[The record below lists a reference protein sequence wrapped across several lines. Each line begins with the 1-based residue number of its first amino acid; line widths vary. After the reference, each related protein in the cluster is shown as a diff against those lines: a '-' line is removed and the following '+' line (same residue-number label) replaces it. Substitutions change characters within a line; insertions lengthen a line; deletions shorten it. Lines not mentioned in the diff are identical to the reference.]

1 MKSRPV
7 TIAVLTLSMVV
18 GGSQQP
24 TPPPNQLKEY
34 QADVPKTIVEL
45 QQFRES
51 RSIQIRRKGKPATT
65 SLINLNPAIN
75 AWFLLK
81 LTPKEGGSEVN
92 YHLEN
97 GNPGARR
104 ILLDPAYPSGIVIA
118 EGKDRISCDLFTSD
132 ALERAKASPLVYSPL
147 CDSRIYLR
155 NAVTGHRTNIE
166 AGTEFLRE
174 HVWGGEKIIALGHI
188 LLGEANRETGKIGNG
203 AAPHKNSADSP
214 LAAAI
219 DPKYPDRTL
228 LSPNLGIDLDRP
240 EKAGLIAGAW
250 YPANGNPGIYASI
263 LEPNLVD
270 PAILQSY
277 RASVN
282 SLDGVEAS
290 ALCYLVA
297 FDLNRFQLG
306 FTVGTNHPGV
316 GWSHQVHT
324 RNPVLPGPDGIESVS
339 PLIAAGL
346 IGPQDAPKT
355 VATFAGGYKR
365 WHGAFKYGDFAARNH
380 GSHYGFIEKGVVFS
394 KLLPGLATVYA
405 LADGSVGMKT
415 WSEADNAL
423 LENVK
428 YARQNG
434 VPVIEFDGAS
444 QSGKPGA
451 LVNRWGPGNWSGSE
465 DAHLRTMRAGLALQ
479 RNGRKHFLI
488 YAVFS
493 DATPSAMARVFQ
505 AYHCDYAMLL
515 DMNALEFTYLALYR
529 RHGSQIFIDHI
540 LKGMSYLEKKS
551 AHGEIVP
558 RFIGYADNRDFFY
571 VMRR

>member
-1 MKSRPV
+1 MKARSL
-7 TIAVLTLSMVV
+7 TIAVLTLSIVV
-18 GGSQQP
+18 AGSQQSS
-24 TPPPNQLKEY
+24 PPPNQLKEY
-34 QADVPKTIVEL
+34 QADVSKTIIEL

-51 RSIQIRRKGKPATT
+51 RSIQIERKGKPATAT
-65 SLINLNPAIN
+65 LVNLNPAIN

-81 LTPKEGGSEVN
+81 LTPKEGGPERN

-104 ILLDPAYPSGIVIA
+104 ILLDPAYPSGIVVV
-118 EGKDRISCDLFTSD
+118 EGKDRFSCDLFASD
-132 ALERAKASPLVYSPL
+132 ALERAKSSALVYSPL
-147 CDSRIYLR
+147 CDGRIYLR
-155 NAVTGHRTNIE
+155 NAVTGHRTNVE
-166 AGTEFLRE
+166 AGAEFLRE
-174 HVWGGEKIIALGHI
+174 HVWGAEKIIALGHI
-188 LLGEANRETGKIGNG
+188 LLGEANRETGTAGTG
-203 AAPHKNSADSP
+203 AAPHENSADAP

-219 DPKYPDRTL
+219 DPKYSDRTL
-228 LSPNLGIDLDRP
+228 LSANLGIALDRP
-240 EKAGLIAGAW
+240 VRAGLIAGAW
-250 YPANGNPGIYASI
+250 YPASGNPGVYASI
-263 LEPNLVD
+263 VEPNLID
-270 PAILQSY
+270 AAILQSY

-282 SLDGVEAS
+282 ALDRVEAS

-297 FDLNRFQLG
+297 FDLNHFQLG

-324 RNPVLPGPDGIESVS
+324 RNPALPGPDGIESVS
-339 PLIAAGL
+339 PLIATGL

-394 KLLPGLATVYA
+394 KLQPGLATVFA
-405 LADGSVGMKT
+405 LTNGSVGMKT
-415 WSEADNAL
+415 WSEADNAS
-423 LENVK
+423 LEKVK

-434 VPVIEFDGAS
+434 VALIEFNETS
-444 QSGKPGA
+444 PGKPGA

-479 RNGRKHFLI
+479 RNGRKRFLI

-505 AYHCDYAMLL
+505 AYRCDYAMLL

-529 RHGSQIFIDHI
+529 RHGAQIFVDHI
-540 LKGMSYLEKKS
+540 LKGMGYLEKKS
-551 AHGEIVP
+551 GHGEIVP
-558 RFIGYADNRDFFY
+558 RFLGYADNRDFFY